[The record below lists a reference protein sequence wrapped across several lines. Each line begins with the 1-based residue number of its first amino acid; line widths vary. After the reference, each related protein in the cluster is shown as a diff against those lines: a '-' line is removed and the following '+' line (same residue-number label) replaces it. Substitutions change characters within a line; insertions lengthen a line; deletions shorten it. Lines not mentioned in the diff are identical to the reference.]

1 MKDHKDIFFFFL
13 SYIQHWKRGGL
24 RKKKTNNAPLSLT
37 LKKKK
42 SNKLIDVS
50 LNITVDIFKKENY
63 QLKHPSPK
71 RPEQVSKHIARQ
83 WLLNKLT

>member
-1 MKDHKDIFFFFL
+1 MKDHKDIFFFSL

-37 LKKKK
+37 LKKK

-50 LNITVDIFKKENY
+50 LNIMVDIFKKENY

-71 RPEQVSKHIARQ
+71 RSEQVSKHIARQ